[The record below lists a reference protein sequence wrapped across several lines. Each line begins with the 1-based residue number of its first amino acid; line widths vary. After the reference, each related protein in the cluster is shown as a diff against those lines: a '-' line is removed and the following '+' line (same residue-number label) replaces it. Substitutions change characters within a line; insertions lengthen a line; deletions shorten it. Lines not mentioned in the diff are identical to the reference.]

1 MPPLCCGG
9 LVKNSGDIICNKG
22 LEPFTLVF
30 CAAENTS
37 AVSPESRLVDW
48 QGDFLFDHPIKL
60 VARTAVDNS
69 ILEIANHLQML
80 EQFSLL
86 QDHWEKSCPCL

>member
-9 LVKNSGDIICNKG
+9 VVKNSGDMICNKG

-69 ILEIANHLQML
+69 ILGIAIALSGASLDFAMIR
-80 EQFSLL
+80 EQ
-86 QDHWEKSCPCL
+86 